1 MDQLWYKYKY
11 KCRSI
16 IFSFQGR
23 EERMQRDKDGVREDG
38 TDPIR
43 EKGDNGNESLFSV

>member
-1 MDQLWYKYKY
+1 MDQLWYKYK
-11 KCRSI
+11 CGSI